1 MQSTIARR
9 AALLIL
15 AIGLSACNATISET
29 AICEAVPIKALASAL
44 VAHPETPALVGNAAV
59 DVVIGFRQGCGR

>member
-15 AIGLSACNATISET
+15 LTGLAGCNATISET
-29 AICEAVPIKALASAL
+29 AICEAVPVEALAAAL
-44 VAHPETPALVGNAAV
+44 VAHPETPAVVGNAAV
-59 DVVIGFRQGCGR
+59 DVVIGFRQGCK